1 MSDND
6 IPHVAVVT
14 GASRGI
20 GRAIARRFAADGI
33 RVLAVSRSMRAGD
46 GRLQGSLEETVAQI
60 RADGGTAQPLV
71 FDLGDPDGDRASV
84 IAYAEKVF
92 GAPVD
97 ILVNNAAATR
107 HFDQL
112 YGEMTRESFYD
123 SVETN
128 VWPGGTWRPRRCPAC
143 GSGGPGGS

>member
-1 MSDND
+1 M
-6 IPHVAVVT
+6 
-14 GASRGI
+14 

-84 IAYAEKVF
+84 IAHAEKVF

-97 ILVNNAAATR
+97 HRQQRRGHTALRPVVR
-107 HFDQL
+107 RDDSGVL
-112 YGEMTRESFYD
+112 YD

-128 VWPGGTWRPRRCPAC
+128 VWAGWDLATAAVPGMRQRGA
-143 GSGGPGGS
+143 GGS